1 MSKYLTEEQ
10 RAAKAKQRTYFDL
23 YVDKENAQLKADLA
37 SVGFTRVKMWPQA
50 HNIYYADGED
60 YMVKMG
66 DGWLKTHMTMGGLS
80 EDLKPKLRAECI
92 DLWNK
97 ESGSD
102 TTDLISWENLVIL
115 AFKE

>member
-1 MSKYLTEEQ
+1 MC
-10 RAAKAKQRTYFDL
+10 
-23 YVDKENAQLKADLA
+23 VDKENVQLKADFA
-37 SVGFTRVKMWPQA
+37 NAGFTKVKMWLQA
-50 HNIYYADGED
+50 QNIYYKDGED

-66 DGWLKTHMTMGGLS
+66 DGWLNNHMKMGGLG
-80 EDLKPKLRAECI
+80 EELKPKLRAECI

-102 TTDLISWENLVIL
+102 TTDLITWENLIIL